1 MEQKP
6 ILRGIPEEK
15 ILEARQLSD
24 GKWIFKISN
33 KKGPGDF
40 RVSVF
45 YPETQTR
52 LTPSYAHFAIDLY
65 GKLCRNEDAA
75 LLILQGIEEIYYGSS
90 KATEVLSEV
99 NKANSLAPFGNL
111 PGYSVEYTLHVLE
124 FIFAQEDINW
134 ERDYITANEPLPG
147 LRKMLVRKGFMT
159 ETEAKNKGNAIAMH
173 LLRRVVRDKIHPVAA
188 MREVLLRI

>member
-1 MEQKP
+1 MEQRPK
-6 ILRGIPEEK
+6 LRGIPEEK
-15 ILEARQLSD
+15 ILEARRLSD

-65 GKLCRNEDAA
+65 GKLCRNEDKT
-75 LLILQGIEEIYYGSS
+75 LLILQGIEEIYHSSS
-90 KATEVLSEV
+90 KAMDILSKL
-99 NKANSLAPFGNL
+99 NKSSSLVQLSNL
-111 PGYSVEYTLHVLE
+111 PGYSVEYTLNVLE

-134 ERDYITANEPLPG
+134 ERDYIQANEPLPG
-147 LRKMLVRKGFMT
+147 LRKTLVRKGFMT
-159 ETEAKNKGNAIAMH
+159 EIEAKTKGSAIAMH